1 MQYNAIVKNIKEITP
16 EIKLFFIKFKDNH
29 KFEYKAGQF
38 AVLGLPDDKNNLD
51 GEWHR
56 RAYSI
61 TSSPKQ
67 DEVEFY
73 IVLVPDGR
81 LTPRLFDLKIGDEIF
96 MGEKAAGLMNFDGVE
111 ETSDLLFISTGTG
124 IAPFVSIIRDHKD
137 EILNGK
143 RQVALIH
150 GARHTYELG
159 FKGELEELQ
168 KLSPYFHY
176 YPIVSR
182 SEQEVGQQWTGYKGH
197 AQSLITNGT
206 IEKDFGKSITP
217 NNFHVFLCGNPRMV
231 DETVDIFLQK
241 GFTRHTLKEK
251 GNLYFDKH

>member
-1 MQYNAIVKNIKEITP
+1 MPYNAIVKNIKEITP
-16 EIKLFFIKFKDNH
+16 EIKLFFVKFKDEH
-29 KFEYKAGQF
+29 KLEFKAGQF
-38 AVLGLPDDKNNLD
+38 AILGLPDDKNNLE
-51 GEWHR
+51 GEWHK

-61 TSSPKQ
+61 TSSPSQ

-96 MGEKAAGLMNFDGVE
+96 MGEKAAGIMNFDGVKE
-111 ETSDLLFISTGTG
+111 DSDLLFISTGTG
-124 IAPFVSIIRDHKD
+124 IAPFVSIIREHKK

-143 RQVALIH
+143 RQVGLIH

-159 FKGELEELQ
+159 FKGELEELEKQ
-168 KLSPYFHY
+168 SPYFHY

-182 SEQEVGQQWTGYKGH
+182 SEQEMGEKWQGHKGH
-197 AQSLITNGT
+197 AQSLILNGT
-206 IEKDFGKSITP
+206 IEKDFGKKISPET
-217 NNFHVFLCGNPRMV
+217 FHVFLCGNPRMV
-231 DETVDIFLQK
+231 DETVEIFMNK

>member
-1 MQYNAIVKNIKEITP
+1 MQYNAVVKNIKDITP
-16 EIKLFFIKFKDNH
+16 EIKLFFISFKDGH
-29 KFEYKAGQF
+29 KFEFKAGQF
-38 AVLGLPDDKNNLD
+38 AVLALPDDANNLD

-61 TSSPKQ
+61 TSAPSQ

-73 IVLVPDGR
+73 IVLVKDGR
-81 LTPRLFDLKIGDEIF
+81 LTPRLFNLKPGDEIF
-96 MGEKAAGLMNFDGVE
+96 MGEKPAGLMNFNGVE
-111 ETSDLLFISTGTG
+111 EDANLLFISTGTG
-124 IAPFVSIIRDHKD
+124 IAPFVSMIREHKD

-168 KLSPYFHY
+168 KKSPYFHY

-182 SEQEVGQQWTGYKGH
+182 ADQEVGMEWNGYKGH
-197 AQSLITNGT
+197 AQNLITNGT
-206 IEKDFGKSITP
+206 VEKDFGVKIKP
-217 NNFHVFLCGNPRMV
+217 EDFHVFLCGNPKMV
-231 DETVDIFLQK
+231 DECVEIFTNK